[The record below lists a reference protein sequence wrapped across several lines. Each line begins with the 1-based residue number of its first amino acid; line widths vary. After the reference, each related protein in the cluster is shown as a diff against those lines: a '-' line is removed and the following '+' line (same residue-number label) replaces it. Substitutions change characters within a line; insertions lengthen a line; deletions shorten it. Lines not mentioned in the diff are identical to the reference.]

1 MQLDL
6 LQDGFVAIPQ
16 AGIGQ
21 IQQRA
26 GELHGFTKHE
36 VERRIN
42 VGRAQFF
49 HALKCLDPALCLTRL
64 GGLSL
69 EAGDV
74 AFHVRGLRLLLLV
87 GLLLLGQ
94 TLGTGALEGCVTA
107 AVERDF
113 ALIDVGDVVH
123 HGIEKIPVVGYQQQ
137 GARVAFEEVFEPQN
151 GIKVQVVGRFIEQQQ
166 IRRTHE
172 GLRQVQADLARAE
185 ADEDGAAQARLHSEL
200 DSADGYTADARARKM
215 LAGLGFTNEQMD
227 RPVADFSG
235 GWRMRLNLAQAL
247 MCPSDLLLLDE
258 PTNHLDLD
266 AILWLEDF
274 LKNYPGTLLLISH
287 DRDFLDAV
295 VDNIAHVDQRKI
307 TLYRGGYSAFE
318 RARAERLAQQQQA
331 YEKQQAQRAHM
342 ESYIARF
349 KAQATKARQAQ
360 SRIKALER
368 MEELS
373 AAHVDSPFDFV
384 FREAVKLSS
393 PLLDL
398 SDARLG
404 YGDKTIL
411 EKVKLQLVPG
421 ARIGLL
427 GPNGAGKS
435 TLIKNLA
442 GELEPLSGRLAR
454 GETLVVGY
462 FAQHQ
467 LDSLDSK
474 ASPLLHMQRL
484 APTEREQTLR
494 DFLGGFDFRG
504 ARIDEPVLNFSGG
517 EKARLALAL
526 IAWGRP
532 NLLLLDE
539 PTNHLDLE
547 MRLALTMA
555 LQEFSGAVLVVSHDR
570 HLLKS
575 TTDEFLLVADGKV
588 QEFDGDLEDYARWL
602 ADYRLRNAPVST
614 TLVNPDKTDK
624 KAQRQAAAALRQQ
637 LAPHKREA
645 DKLESELGKVNEK
658 LAKIETSLG
667 DSAVYEAARKDELR
681 DLLAEQAK
689 LKVLESQLEERWMEA
704 LELLESMQAELEAL
718 S

>member
-1 MQLDL
+1 MRGKLVDSAAIMIRLQNLTLQRGPQRL
-6 LQDGFVAIPQ
+6 LEDAELTLH
-16 AGIGQ
+16 AGHKAGLIGANGAGKSSLFALL
-21 IQQRA
+21 R
-26 GELHGFTKHE
+26 GELHPDSGDCFLPADWRIAHMRQE
-36 VERRIN
+36 VDTLERLA
-42 VGRAQFF
+42 VDYV
-49 HALKCLDPALCLTRL
+49 LD
-64 GGLSL
+64 
-69 EAGDV
+69 GDV
-74 AFHVRGLRLLLLV
+74 R
-87 GLLLLGQ
+87 
-94 TLGTGALEGCVTA
+94 
-107 AVERDF
+107 
-113 ALIDVGDVVH
+113 
-123 HGIEKIPVVGYQQQ
+123 
-137 GARVAFEEVFEPQN
+137 
-151 GIKVQVVGRFIEQQQ
+151 
-166 IRRTHE
+166 
-172 GLRQVQADLARAE
+172 LRQVQHDLAAAE
-185 ADEDGAAQARLHSEL
+185 AAHDGGAQARLHSEL
-200 DSADGYTADARARKM
+200 DSADGYTADARARKL
-215 LAGLGFTNEQMD
+215 LAGLGFTNDQMD
-227 RPVADFSG
+227 HQVSAFSG

-266 AILWLEDF
+266 AIIWLEDW
-274 LKNYPGTLLLISH
+274 LKSYPGTLLLISH
-287 DRDFLDAV
+287 DRDFLDEV
-295 VDNIAHVDQRKI
+295 VDHVAHVDQRKI
-307 TLYRGGYSAFE
+307 TLYRGGYTAFE

-384 FREAVKLSS
+384 FRESQKISS

-404 YGDKTIL
+404 YGDKTVL
-411 EKVKLQLVPG
+411 EKVKLQLTPG

-442 GELEPLSGRLAR
+442 GELSPLSGRMTR
-454 GETLVVGY
+454 GENTVVGY

-474 ASPLLHMQRL
+474 ASPLLHLQRL

-526 IAWGRP
+526 IAWERP

-575 TTDEFLLVADGKV
+575 TTDNFYLVADGKV
-588 QEFDGDLEDYARWL
+588 EEFDGDLEDYARWL
-602 ADYRLRNAPVST
+602 VEYRQRNAPVSNT
-614 TLVNPDKTDK
+614 PVNLDKTDK
-624 KAQRQAAAALRQQ
+624 KAQRQQAAALRQQ

-645 DKLESELGKVNEK
+645 DKLEAELGKLHEK
-658 LAKIETSLG
+658 LAKIDASLG

-689 LKVLESQLEERWMEA
+689 LKVRESQLEEAWMEA

>member
-1 MQLDL
+1 MIRLQNLTLQRGPQRL
-6 LQDGFVAIPQ
+6 LEDAELTLH
-16 AGIGQ
+16 AGHKAGLIGANGAGKSSLFAL
-21 IQQRA
+21 IR
-26 GELHGFTKHE
+26 GELHPDSGDCFLPADWRIAHMRQEIETL
-36 VERRIN
+36 ERLA
-42 VGRAQFF
+42 VDYV
-49 HALKCLDPALCLTRL
+49 LD
-64 GGLSL
+64 
-69 EAGDV
+69 GD
-74 AFHVRGLRLLLLV
+74 LRL
-87 GLLLLGQ
+87 
-94 TLGTGALEGCVTA
+94 
-107 AVERDF
+107 R
-113 ALIDVGDVVH
+113 
-123 HGIEKIPVVGYQQQ
+123 
-137 GARVAFEEVFEPQN
+137 EVQ
-151 GIKVQVVGRFIEQQQ
+151 R
-166 IRRTHE
+166 
-172 GLRQVQADLARAE
+172 DLAAAE
-185 ADEDGAAQARLHSEL
+185 AAHDGAAQARLHSEL
-200 DSADGYTADARARKM
+200 DSADGYTADARARKL

-227 RPVADFSG
+227 RQVGDFSG

-266 AILWLEDF
+266 AIIWLEEW
-274 LKNYPGTLLLISH
+274 LKSYPGTLLLISH
-287 DRDFLDAV
+287 DRDFLDEV
-295 VDNIAHVDQRKI
+295 VDHVAHVDQRKI
-307 TLYRGGYSAFE
+307 TLYRGGYTAFE

-384 FREAVKLSS
+384 FRESTKISS
-393 PLLDL
+393 PLIDL

-411 EKVKLQLVPG
+411 EKVKLQLTPG

-442 GELEPLSGRLAR
+442 GELSPLGGRLTR
-454 GETLVVGY
+454 GENTVVGY

-467 LDSLDSK
+467 LDSLDAK
-474 ASPLLHMQRL
+474 ASPLLHLQRL

-526 IAWGRP
+526 IAWERP

-575 TTDEFLLVADGKV
+575 TTDNFYLVADGKV
-588 QEFDGDLEDYARWL
+588 EEFDGDLEDYARWL
-602 ADYRLRNAPVST
+602 VEYRQRNAPVSNSP
-614 TLVNPDKTDK
+614 VNPDKTDK

-645 DKLESELGKVNEK
+645 DKLEAELGKLHEK
-658 LAKIETSLG
+658 LAKVDASLG
-667 DSAVYEAARKDELR
+667 DSDIYEPARKNELR

-689 LKVLESQLEERWMEA
+689 LKVREGELEEAWMGA
-704 LELLESMQAELEAL
+704 LETLESMQAELEAL

>member
-1 MQLDL
+1 MIRLQNLTLQRGPQRL
-6 LQDGFVAIPQ
+6 LEDAELTLH
-16 AGIGQ
+16 AGQKAGLIGANGAGKSSLFALL
-21 IQQRA
+21 R
-26 GELHGFTKHE
+26 GELHPDSGDCFLPADWRIAHMRQE
-36 VERRIN
+36 VDTLERLA
-42 VGRAQFF
+42 VDYV
-49 HALKCLDPALCLTRL
+49 LD
-64 GGLSL
+64 
-69 EAGDV
+69 GD
-74 AFHVRGLRLLLLV
+74 LR
-87 GLLLLGQ
+87 
-94 TLGTGALEGCVTA
+94 
-107 AVERDF
+107 
-113 ALIDVGDVVH
+113 
-123 HGIEKIPVVGYQQQ
+123 
-137 GARVAFEEVFEPQN
+137 
-151 GIKVQVVGRFIEQQQ
+151 
-166 IRRTHE
+166 
-172 GLRQVQADLARAE
+172 LRQVQRDLAAAE
-185 ADEDGAAQARLHSEL
+185 AAHDGAAQARYHSEL
-200 DSADGYTADARARKM
+200 DSADGYTADARARKL

-227 RPVADFSG
+227 RPVGDFSG

-266 AILWLEDF
+266 AIIWLEEW
-274 LKNYPGTLLLISH
+274 LKSYPGTLMLISH

-295 VDNIAHVDQRKI
+295 VDHVAHVDQRKI

-368 MEELS
+368 MEELT

-384 FREAVKLSS
+384 FRESQKISS
-393 PLLDL
+393 PLIDL

-404 YGDKTIL
+404 YGDKAVL
-411 EKVKLQLVPG
+411 EKVKLQLTPG

-442 GELEPLSGRLAR
+442 GELSPLAGRLTR
-454 GETLVVGY
+454 GENTVVGY

-474 ASPLLHMQRL
+474 ASPLLHLQRL

-526 IAWGRP
+526 IAWDRP

-575 TTDEFLLVADGKV
+575 TTDNFYLVADGKV
-588 QEFDGDLEDYARWL
+588 EEFDGDLEDYTRWL
-602 ADYRLRNAPVST
+602 VEYRQRNAPVSNT
-614 TLVNPDKTDK
+614 PVNPDKTDK

-645 DKLESELGKVNEK
+645 DKLEAELGKLHEK
-658 LAKIETSLG
+658 LAKIDASLG
-667 DSAVYEAARKDELR
+667 DSDIYEPLRKNELR
-681 DLLAEQAK
+681 DLLAEQGK
-689 LKVLESQLEERWMEA
+689 LKVREAELEEAWMEA

>member
-1 MQLDL
+1 MIRLSNLTLQRGPQRLLDGAEMTL
-6 LQDGFVAIPQ
+6 H
-16 AGIGQ
+16 AGHKAGLIGANGAGKSSLFAML
-21 IQQRA
+21 R
-26 GELHGFTKHE
+26 GELVPDGGDCKLPADW
-36 VERRIN
+36 RIAHM
-42 VGRAQFF
+42 RQEIET
-49 HALKCLDPALCLTRL
+49 LDRL
-64 GGLSL
+64 AVDYVLD
-69 EAGDV
+69 GDI
-74 AFHVRGLRLLLLV
+74 RLR
-87 GLLLLGQ
+87 
-94 TLGTGALEGCVTA
+94 
-107 AVERDF
+107 
-113 ALIDVGDVVH
+113 
-123 HGIEKIPVVGYQQQ
+123 
-137 GARVAFEEVFEPQN
+137 
-151 GIKVQVVGRFIEQQQ
+151 KVQAE
-166 IRRTHE
+166 
-172 GLRQVQADLARAE
+172 LAAAE
-185 ADEDGAAQARLHSEL
+185 SAHDGSALARLHIEL
-200 DSADGYTADARARKM
+200 DSADGYTADARARKL
-215 LAGLGFTNEQMD
+215 LAGLGFSNEQMD
-227 RPVADFSG
+227 RRVGDFSG

-266 AILWLEDF
+266 AILWLEDW
-274 LKNYPGTLLLISH
+274 LKGYPGTLLLISH

-295 VDNIAHVDQRKI
+295 VDHVVHVEQCK
-307 TLYRGGYSAFE
+307 LNVYRGGYSAFE
-318 RARAERLAQQQQA
+318 RTRAERLAQQQQA

-342 ESYIARF
+342 EKYIARF

-384 FREAVKLSS
+384 FRESQKISS

-398 SDARLG
+398 SEGRLG
-404 YGDKTIL
+404 YGDKAIL
-411 EKVKLQLVPG
+411 EKVKLQLTPG

-442 GELEPLSGRLAR
+442 GELEPISGRLVR
-454 GETLVVGY
+454 GENLAVGY

-467 LDSLDSK
+467 LDSLDDK
-474 ASPLLHMQRL
+474 ASPLLHLQRL
-484 APTEREQTLR
+484 APAEREQTLR

-504 ARIDEPVLNFSGG
+504 NRIDEPVLNFSGG

-526 IAWGRP
+526 IAWERP

-555 LQEFSGAVLVVSHDR
+555 LQEFSGAVVVVSHDR

-575 TTDEFLLVADGKV
+575 TTDDFLLVADGKV
-588 QEFDGDLEDYARWL
+588 ETFDGDLEDYSRWL
-602 ADYRLRNAPVST
+602 IDYRQRNAPVST
-614 TLVNPDKTDK
+614 TTVNPDKTDK

-645 DKLESELGKVNEK
+645 DKLERELGEVHVQ
-658 LAKIETSLG
+658 LAQIETALG
-667 DSAVYEAARKDELR
+667 DSGLYDAARKNELR
-681 DLLAEQAK
+681 DLLGRQST
-689 LKVLESQLEERWMEA
+689 LKVREGALEESWMEA
-704 LELLESMQAELEAL
+704 LETLEAMQAELEAL

>member
-1 MQLDL
+1 MIRLQNLTLQRGPQRL
-6 LQDGFVAIPQ
+6 LEDAELTLH
-16 AGIGQ
+16 AGHKAGLIGANGAGKSSLFALL
-21 IQQRA
+21 R
-26 GELHGFTKHE
+26 GELHPDSGDCLLPADWRIAHMRQE
-36 VERRIN
+36 VDT
-42 VGRAQFF
+42 
-49 HALKCLDPALCLTRL
+49 LDRL
-64 GGLSL
+64 AVDYVLD
-69 EAGDV
+69 GD
-74 AFHVRGLRLLLLV
+74 LR
-87 GLLLLGQ
+87 
-94 TLGTGALEGCVTA
+94 
-107 AVERDF
+107 
-113 ALIDVGDVVH
+113 
-123 HGIEKIPVVGYQQQ
+123 
-137 GARVAFEEVFEPQN
+137 
-151 GIKVQVVGRFIEQQQ
+151 
-166 IRRTHE
+166 
-172 GLRQVQADLARAE
+172 LRQVQHDLAAAE
-185 ADEDGAAQARLHSEL
+185 AAHDGAAQARLHAEL
-200 DSADGYTADARARKM
+200 DSADGYTADARARKL

-227 RPVADFSG
+227 RQVGDFSG

-266 AILWLEDF
+266 AIIWLEDW
-274 LKNYPGTLLLISH
+274 LKGYPGTLLLISH

-295 VDNIAHVDQRKI
+295 VDHVAHVDQRKL

-384 FREAVKLSS
+384 FRESTKISS
-393 PLLDL
+393 PLIDL

-404 YGDKTIL
+404 YGDKTVL
-411 EKVKLQLVPG
+411 EKVKLQLTPG

-435 TLIKNLA
+435 TLIKNLS
-442 GELEPLSGRLAR
+442 GELQPLAGRLTR
-454 GETLVVGY
+454 GENTVVGY

-474 ASPLLHMQRL
+474 ASPLLHLQRL

-555 LQEFSGAVLVVSHDR
+555 LQEFTGAVLVVSHDR

-575 TTDEFLLVADGKV
+575 TTDNFFLVADGKV
-588 QEFDGDLEDYARWL
+588 EEFDGDLEDYARWL
-602 ADYRLRNAPVST
+602 VEYRQRNAPVSST
-614 TLVNPDKTDK
+614 PVNPDKTDK

-645 DKLESELGKVNEK
+645 DKLEAELGKLHEK
-658 LAKIETSLG
+658 LKKIETSLG
-667 DSAVYEAARKDELR
+667 DSGLYEAARKDELR

-689 LKVLESQLEERWMEA
+689 LKVREAELEEAWMQA
-704 LELLESMQAELEAL
+704 LELLENLQAELEAL

>member
-1 MQLDL
+1 MIRLQNLTLQRGPQRL
-6 LQDGFVAIPQ
+6 LEDAELTLH
-16 AGIGQ
+16 AGQKAGLIGANGAGKSSLFALL
-21 IQQRA
+21 R
-26 GELHGFTKHE
+26 GELHPDSGDCFLPADWRIAHMRQE
-36 VERRIN
+36 VDTLERLA
-42 VGRAQFF
+42 VDYV
-49 HALKCLDPALCLTRL
+49 LD
-64 GGLSL
+64 
-69 EAGDV
+69 GD
-74 AFHVRGLRLLLLV
+74 LR
-87 GLLLLGQ
+87 
-94 TLGTGALEGCVTA
+94 
-107 AVERDF
+107 
-113 ALIDVGDVVH
+113 
-123 HGIEKIPVVGYQQQ
+123 
-137 GARVAFEEVFEPQN
+137 
-151 GIKVQVVGRFIEQQQ
+151 
-166 IRRTHE
+166 
-172 GLRQVQADLARAE
+172 LRQVQRELAAAE
-185 ADEDGAAQARLHSEL
+185 AAHDGAALARLHAEL
-200 DSADGYTADARARKM
+200 DSADGYTADARARKL
-215 LAGLGFTNEQMD
+215 LAGLGFSNEQMD
-227 RPVADFSG
+227 RQVGDFSG

-266 AILWLEDF
+266 AILWLEDW
-274 LKNYPGTLLLISH
+274 LKGYPGTLLLISH

-295 VDNIAHVDQRKI
+295 VDHVAHVDQRKI

-342 ESYIARF
+342 EKYIARF

-384 FREAVKLSS
+384 FRESEKISS

-404 YGDKTIL
+404 YGEKTVL
-411 EKVKLQLVPG
+411 EKVKLQLTPG

-435 TLIKNLA
+435 TLIKNLS
-442 GELEPLSGRLAR
+442 GELSPLGGRLTR
-454 GETLVVGY
+454 GENTVVGY

-467 LDSLDSK
+467 LDSLDAK
-474 ASPLLHMQRL
+474 ASPLLHLQRL

-526 IAWGRP
+526 IAWDRP

-575 TTDEFLLVADGKV
+575 TTDNFFLVADGKV
-588 QEFDGDLEDYARWL
+588 EEFDGDLDDYARWL
-602 ADYRLRNAPVST
+602 VDYRQRNAPVST
-614 TLVNPDKTDK
+614 TTVNPDKTDK

-645 DKLESELGKVNEK
+645 DKLETELGKVHER
-658 LAKIETSLG
+658 LAKIEASLG
-667 DSAVYEAARKDELR
+667 DSGIYEAARKDELR
-681 DLLAEQAK
+681 DLLAEQAR
-689 LKVLESQLEERWMEA
+689 LKVREGELEEAWMEA
-704 LELLESMQAELEAL
+704 LELLESMQVELEAL

>member
-1 MQLDL
+1 MIRLQNLTLQRGPQRL
-6 LQDGFVAIPQ
+6 LEDAELTLH
-16 AGIGQ
+16 AGHKAGLIGANGAGKSSLFALL
-21 IQQRA
+21 R
-26 GELHGFTKHE
+26 GELTPDSGDCLLPADWRIAHMRQE
-36 VERRIN
+36 VDTLERLA
-42 VGRAQFF
+42 VDYV
-49 HALKCLDPALCLTRL
+49 LD
-64 GGLSL
+64 
-69 EAGDV
+69 GD
-74 AFHVRGLRLLLLV
+74 LR
-87 GLLLLGQ
+87 
-94 TLGTGALEGCVTA
+94 
-107 AVERDF
+107 
-113 ALIDVGDVVH
+113 
-123 HGIEKIPVVGYQQQ
+123 
-137 GARVAFEEVFEPQN
+137 
-151 GIKVQVVGRFIEQQQ
+151 
-166 IRRTHE
+166 
-172 GLRQVQADLARAE
+172 LRQVQRELAAAE
-185 ADEDGAAQARLHSEL
+185 AAHDGAAQARLHAEL
-200 DSADGYTADARARKM
+200 DSADGYTADARACKL

-227 RPVADFSG
+227 RQVGDFSG

-266 AILWLEDF
+266 AIIWLEEW
-274 LKNYPGTLLLISH
+274 LKSYPGTLLLISH

-295 VDNIAHVDQRKI
+295 VDHVAHVEQRKL

-318 RARAERLAQQQQA
+318 RTRAERLAQQQQA

-342 ESYIARF
+342 EKYIARF

-384 FREAVKLSS
+384 FRESEKISS

-404 YGDKTIL
+404 YGETTIL
-411 EKVKLQLVPG
+411 EKVKLQLTPG

-435 TLIKNLA
+435 TLIKNLS
-442 GELEPLSGRLAR
+442 GELQPLSGRLVR
-454 GETLVVGY
+454 GENLVVGY

-467 LDSLDSK
+467 LDSLDPK
-474 ASPLLHMQRL
+474 ASPLLHLQRL

-575 TTDEFLLVADGKV
+575 TTDDFLLVADGKV

-602 ADYRLRNAPVST
+602 VDYRQRNAPVST
-614 TLVNPDKTDK
+614 APVNADKTDK

-645 DKLESELGKVNEK
+645 DKLEAELGKLHEK
-658 LAKIETSLG
+658 LAKIEASLA

-689 LKVLESQLEERWMEA
+689 LKVREGELEEAWMEA
-704 LELLESMQAELEAL
+704 LERVETMQAELEAL

>member
-1 MQLDL
+1 VIYLFETKLVDSAAIMIR
-6 LQDGFVAIPQ
+6 LQSLTLQRGPQ
-16 AGIGQ
+16 
-21 IQQRA
+21 
-26 GELHGFTKHE
+26 
-36 VERRIN
+36 
-42 VGRAQFF
+42 
-49 HALKCLDPALCLTRL
+49 
-64 GGLSL
+64 
-69 EAGDV
+69 
-74 AFHVRGLRLLLLV
+74 RLLEDAELTLHAGQKA
-87 GLLLLGQ
+87 GLIGANGAGKSSLFALLLGELTPDSGDCLLPADWRIAHMRQ
-94 TLGTGALEGCVTA
+94 EIDTLDRIAVDYVLDGDLRLREVQRLLEQAETA
-107 AVERDF
+107 
-113 ALIDVGDVVH
+113 G
-123 HGIEKIPVVGYQQQ
+123 
-137 GARVAFEEVFEPQN
+137 
-151 GIKVQVVGRFIEQQQ
+151 
-166 IRRTHE
+166 
-172 GLRQVQADLARAE
+172 
-185 ADEDGAAQARLHSEL
+185 DGAAQARMHSEL
-200 DSADGYTADARARKM
+200 DSADGYTADARARKL

-227 RPVADFSG
+227 KPVSDFSG

-266 AILWLEDF
+266 AILWLEDW
-274 LKNYPGTLLLISH
+274 LKSYPGTLLLISH

-295 VDNIAHVDQRKI
+295 VDHVAHVEQRKI

-331 YEKQQAQRAHM
+331 YDKQQAQRAHM
-342 ESYIARF
+342 EKFIARF
-349 KAQATKARQAQ
+349 KAQATKAKQAQ

-373 AAHVDSPFDFV
+373 AAHVDSPFDFT
-384 FREAVKLSS
+384 FRESNKISS

-404 YGDKTIL
+404 YGDRAVL
-411 EKVKLQLVPG
+411 EKVKLQLTPG

-442 GELEPLSGRLAR
+442 GELEPLSGRLVR
-454 GETLVVGY
+454 GENTVVGY

-474 ASPLLHMQRL
+474 ASPLLHLQRI

-504 ARIDEPVLNFSGG
+504 ARLDEPVLNFSGG
-517 EKARLALAL
+517 EKARLSLAL
-526 IAWGRP
+526 IAWEKP

-575 TTDEFLLVADGKV
+575 TTDDFLLVADGRV

-602 ADYRLRNAPVST
+602 VEYRLRNAPVSNT
-614 TLVNPDKTDK
+614 PINVDKTDK
-624 KAQRQAAAALRQQ
+624 KAQRQQAAALRQQ
-637 LAPHKREA
+637 LAPHKKQA
-645 DKLESELGKVNEK
+645 DKLERDLGLLHEK
-658 LAKIETSLG
+658 LAKVEAALA
-667 DSAVYEAARKDELR
+667 DSANYEAANKDKLR
-681 DLLAEQAK
+681 DLLAEQAS
-689 LKVLESQLEERWMEA
+689 LKVREAELEESWMES

>member
-1 MQLDL
+1 MIRLQNLTLQRGPQRL
-6 LQDGFVAIPQ
+6 LEDAELTLH
-16 AGIGQ
+16 AGHKAGLIGANGAGKSSLFALL
-21 IQQRA
+21 R
-26 GELHGFTKHE
+26 GELHPDSGDCFLPADWRIAHMRQE
-36 VERRIN
+36 VDTLERLA
-42 VGRAQFF
+42 VDYV
-49 HALKCLDPALCLTRL
+49 LD
-64 GGLSL
+64 
-69 EAGDV
+69 GD
-74 AFHVRGLRLLLLV
+74 LR
-87 GLLLLGQ
+87 
-94 TLGTGALEGCVTA
+94 
-107 AVERDF
+107 
-113 ALIDVGDVVH
+113 
-123 HGIEKIPVVGYQQQ
+123 
-137 GARVAFEEVFEPQN
+137 
-151 GIKVQVVGRFIEQQQ
+151 
-166 IRRTHE
+166 
-172 GLRQVQADLARAE
+172 LRQVQHDLAAAE
-185 ADEDGAAQARLHSEL
+185 AAHDGAAQARLHSEL
-200 DSADGYTADARARKM
+200 DSADGYTADARARKL
-215 LAGLGFTNEQMD
+215 LAGLGFTNDQMD
-227 RPVADFSG
+227 RPVGDFSG

-266 AILWLEDF
+266 AIIWLEEW
-274 LKNYPGTLLLISH
+274 LKSYPGTLMLISH

-295 VDNIAHVDQRKI
+295 VDHVAHVDQRKI

-331 YEKQQAQRAHM
+331 FEKQQAQRAHM

-368 MEELS
+368 MEELT

-384 FREAVKLSS
+384 FRESQKISS
-393 PLLDL
+393 PLIDL

-404 YGDKTIL
+404 YGEKTVL
-411 EKVKLQLVPG
+411 EKVKLQLTPG

-442 GELEPLSGRLAR
+442 GELEPLAGRLTR
-454 GETLVVGY
+454 GENTVVGY

-467 LDSLDSK
+467 LDSLDAK
-474 ASPLLHMQRL
+474 ASPLLHLQRL

-526 IAWGRP
+526 IAWDRP

-575 TTDEFLLVADGKV
+575 TTDNFYLVADGKV
-588 QEFDGDLEDYARWL
+588 EEFDGDLEDYTRWL
-602 ADYRLRNAPVST
+602 VDYRQRNAPVSNT
-614 TLVNPDKTDK
+614 PVNPDKTDK

-645 DKLESELGKVNEK
+645 DKLEAELGKLHEK
-658 LAKIETSLG
+658 LAKIDASLG
-667 DSAVYEAARKDELR
+667 DSDIYEPMRKNELR

-689 LKVLESQLEERWMEA
+689 LKVREAELEESWMEA
-704 LELLESMQAELEAL
+704 LEMLESMQAELEAL

>member
-1 MQLDL
+1 MIRLQNLTLQRGPQRL
-6 LQDGFVAIPQ
+6 LEDA
-16 AGIGQ
+16 
-21 IQQRA
+21 
-26 GELHGFTKHE
+26 
-36 VERRIN
+36 
-42 VGRAQFF
+42 
-49 HALKCLDPALCLTRL
+49 DLCLHP
-64 GGLSL
+64 GQKAGLIGANGAGKSSL
-69 EAGDV
+69 FALLRGQLAADAGDCLIPADWRIAHMRQEV
-74 AFHVRGLRLLLLV
+74 D
-87 GLLLLGQ
+87 
-94 TLGTGALEGCVTA
+94 
-107 AVERDF
+107 AVERQAVDYV
-113 ALIDVGDVVH
+113 LDGDL
-123 HGIEKIPVVGYQQQ
+123 QLR
-137 GARVAFEEVFEPQN
+137 RVQAELAQAEAA
-151 GIKVQVVGRFIEQQQ
+151 
-166 IRRTHE
+166 HE
-172 GLRQVQADLARAE
+172 G
-185 ADEDGAAQARLHSEL
+185 AAIARLHTEL
-200 DSADGYTADARARKM
+200 DNLDGYSADARARKL
-215 LAGLGFTNEQMD
+215 LAGLGFDSAQMD
-227 RPVADFSG
+227 RRVGDFSG

-266 AILWLEDF
+266 AILWLEGW
-274 LKNYPGTLLLISH
+274 LKAYPGTLLLISH

-295 VDNIAHVDQRKI
+295 VDHVAHLDQQKLV
-307 TLYRGGYSAFE
+307 LYRGGYSAFE
-318 RARAERLAQQQQA
+318 RTRAERLAQQQQA

-342 ESYIARF
+342 EKYIARF

-384 FREAVKLSS
+384 FREASKISS

-398 SDARLG
+398 AEGRLG
-404 YGDKTIL
+404 YGDKVVL
-411 EKVKLQLVPG
+411 EQVKLSLAPG

-442 GELEPLSGRLAR
+442 GELQPIAGRLRR
-454 GETLVVGY
+454 GENLVVGY

-467 LDSLDSK
+467 LDALDDK
-474 ASPLLHMQRL
+474 ASPLLHFQRL
-484 APTEREQTLR
+484 APSEREQTLR

-504 ARIDEPVLNFSGG
+504 PRCDEPVVNFSGG

-547 MRLALTMA
+547 MRLALTLA
-555 LQEFSGAVLVVSHDR
+555 LQEFSGAVVVVSHDR

-575 TTDEFLLVADGKV
+575 TTDEFLLVADGRV
-588 QEFDGDLEDYARWL
+588 QPFDGDLEDYARWL
-602 ADYRLRNAPVST
+602 VDYRARQVPAVSGGESA
-614 TLVNPDKTDK
+614 LDKTDK
-624 KAQRQAAAALRQQ
+624 RAQRQAAAALRQQ

-645 DKLESELGKVNEK
+645 DKLEKELGQLHEK
-658 LAKIETSLG
+658 LAAVEARLG
-667 DSAVYEAARKDELR
+667 DSALYEPARKDELR

-689 LKVLESQLEERWMEA
+689 LKAREADLEERWMHALESLEA
-704 LELLESMQAELEAL
+704 LQAELEAA

>member
-1 MQLDL
+1 MIR
-6 LQDGFVAIPQ
+6 LQNLTLQRGPQ
-16 AGIGQ
+16 
-21 IQQRA
+21 
-26 GELHGFTKHE
+26 
-36 VERRIN
+36 
-42 VGRAQFF
+42 
-49 HALKCLDPALCLTRL
+49 
-64 GGLSL
+64 
-69 EAGDV
+69 
-74 AFHVRGLRLLLLV
+74 RLLEDAELTLHAGQKA
-87 GLLLLGQ
+87 GLIGANGAGKSSLFALLLGQ
-94 TLGTGALEGCVTA
+94 LAPDSGDCLLPADWRIAHMRQEIETLQRIAVDYVLDGDLRLREVQRELALAEQAQDGTAL
-107 AVERDF
+107 
-113 ALIDVGDVVH
+113 
-123 HGIEKIPVVGYQQQ
+123 
-137 GARVAFEEVFEPQN
+137 
-151 GIKVQVVGRFIEQQQ
+151 
-166 IRRTHE
+166 
-172 GLRQVQADLARAE
+172 
-185 ADEDGAAQARLHSEL
+185 ARLHAEL
-200 DSADGYTADARARKM
+200 DSADGYTADARARKL
-215 LAGLGFTNEQMD
+215 LAGLGFGNEQMD
-227 RPVADFSG
+227 RPVGDFSG

-266 AILWLEDF
+266 AILWLEDW

-295 VDNIAHVDQRKI
+295 VDHIAHVEQCKL

-331 YEKQQAQRAHM
+331 YEKQQAQREHM
-342 ESYIARF
+342 EKYIARF

-384 FREAVKLSS
+384 FRESQKISS

-398 SDARLG
+398 SEARLG
-404 YGDKTIL
+404 YGETTIL
-411 EKVKLQLVPG
+411 DKVKLQLAPG

-442 GELEPLSGRLAR
+442 GELQPLSGRLVR
-454 GETLVVGY
+454 GENLVVGY

-474 ASPLLHMQRL
+474 ASPLLHLQRL
-484 APTEREQTLR
+484 APTEREQVLR

-504 ARIDEPVLNFSGG
+504 PRTDEPVLNFSGG

-526 IAWGRP
+526 IAWERP

-575 TTDEFLLVADGKV
+575 TTDDFLLVADGKI
-588 QEFDGDLEDYARWL
+588 ETFDGDLDDYARWL
-602 ADYRLRNAPVST
+602 VEYRQRQAQASSGPVN
-614 TLVNPDKTDK
+614 LDKTDK
-624 KAQRQAAAALRQQ
+624 KAQRQQAAALRQQ
-637 LAPHKREA
+637 LAPHKRQA
-645 DKLESELGKVNEK
+645 DKLEAELGTLHGQLAKVEASLADSGIYDATRKDQLREALAQQASLKVRESELE
-658 LAKIETSLG
+658 
-667 DSAVYEAARKDELR
+667 EA
-681 DLLAEQAK
+681 
-689 LKVLESQLEERWMEA
+689 WMTA
-704 LELLESMQAELEAL
+704 LETLEVMQAELEAL

>member
-1 MQLDL
+1 MIRLSNLTLQRGPQRL
-6 LQDGFVAIPQ
+6 LEGAEMTLH
-16 AGIGQ
+16 AGHKAGLIGANGAGKSSLFALL
-21 IQQRA
+21 R
-26 GELHGFTKHE
+26 GELTPDSGDCQLPADWRIAHMRQE
-36 VERRIN
+36 VDTLERLA
-42 VGRAQFF
+42 VDYV
-49 HALKCLDPALCLTRL
+49 LDGDARL
-64 GGLSL
+64 
-69 EAGDV
+69 
-74 AFHVRGLRLLLLV
+74 R
-87 GLLLLGQ
+87 
-94 TLGTGALEGCVTA
+94 
-107 AVERDF
+107 
-113 ALIDVGDVVH
+113 
-123 HGIEKIPVVGYQQQ
+123 K
-137 GARVAFEEVFEPQN
+137 
-151 GIKVQVVGRFIEQQQ
+151 
-166 IRRTHE
+166 
-172 GLRQVQADLARAE
+172 VQADLAAAE
-185 ADEDGAAQARLHSEL
+185 TAHDGTALARLHIEL
-200 DSADGYTADARARKM
+200 DSADGYTADARARKL

-227 RPVADFSG
+227 RRVGDFSG

-266 AILWLEDF
+266 AILWLEDW
-274 LKNYPGTLLLISH
+274 LKGYPGTLLLISH

-295 VDNIAHVDQRKI
+295 VDHVAHVEQCKL
-307 TLYRGGYSAFE
+307 TLYRGGYTAFE
-318 RARAERLAQQQQA
+318 RTRAERLAQQQQA

-342 ESYIARF
+342 EKYIARF

-384 FREAVKLSS
+384 FRESEKISS

-398 SDARLG
+398 SEGRLG

-411 EKVKLQLVPG
+411 EKVKLQLTPG

-442 GELEPLSGRLAR
+442 GELEPLSGRLVR
-454 GETLVVGY
+454 GENLSVGY

-467 LDSLDSK
+467 LDSLDNK
-474 ASPLLHMQRL
+474 ASPLLHLQRL

-504 ARIDEPVLNFSGG
+504 GRIDEPVVNFSGG

-526 IAWGRP
+526 IAWERP

-575 TTDEFLLVADGKV
+575 TTDDFLLVADGKV
-588 QEFDGDLEDYARWL
+588 ETFDGDLDDYTRWL
-602 ADYRLRNAPVST
+602 VEYRQRNAPVSST
-614 TLVNPDKTDK
+614 PVNADKTDK

-645 DKLESELGKVNEK
+645 DKLERELGSVHEQ
-658 LAKIETSLG
+658 LAKVDASLG
-667 DSAVYEAARKDELR
+667 DSALYEAARKDELR
-681 DLLAEQAK
+681 DLLAQQAK
-689 LKVLESQLEERWMEA
+689 LKVREGELEEAWMAA
-704 LELLESMQAELEAL
+704 LETLESMQAELEAM

>member
-1 MQLDL
+1 MIRLQNLTLQRGPQRL
-6 LQDGFVAIPQ
+6 LEDAELTLH
-16 AGIGQ
+16 AGHKAGLIGANGAGKSSLFAL
-21 IQQRA
+21 IR
-26 GELHGFTKHE
+26 GELHPDSGDCFLPADWRIAHMRQEIETL
-36 VERRIN
+36 ERLA
-42 VGRAQFF
+42 VDYV
-49 HALKCLDPALCLTRL
+49 LD
-64 GGLSL
+64 
-69 EAGDV
+69 GD
-74 AFHVRGLRLLLLV
+74 LRL
-87 GLLLLGQ
+87 
-94 TLGTGALEGCVTA
+94 
-107 AVERDF
+107 R
-113 ALIDVGDVVH
+113 
-123 HGIEKIPVVGYQQQ
+123 
-137 GARVAFEEVFEPQN
+137 EVQ
-151 GIKVQVVGRFIEQQQ
+151 R
-166 IRRTHE
+166 
-172 GLRQVQADLARAE
+172 DLAAAE
-185 ADEDGAAQARLHSEL
+185 AAHDGAAQARLHSEL
-200 DSADGYTADARARKM
+200 DSADGYTADARARKL

-227 RPVADFSG
+227 RQVGDFSG

-266 AILWLEDF
+266 AIIWLEEW
-274 LKNYPGTLLLISH
+274 LKSYPGTLLLISH
-287 DRDFLDAV
+287 DRDFLDEV
-295 VDNIAHVDQRKI
+295 VDHVAHVDQRKI

-384 FREAVKLSS
+384 FRESSKISS
-393 PLLDL
+393 PLIDL
-398 SDARLG
+398 SDASLG

-411 EKVKLQLVPG
+411 EKVKLQLTPG

-442 GELEPLSGRLAR
+442 GELSPIAGRLTR
-454 GETLVVGY
+454 GENTVVGY

-526 IAWGRP
+526 IAWERP

-575 TTDEFLLVADGKV
+575 TTDNFYLVADGKV
-588 QEFDGDLEDYARWL
+588 EEFDGDLEDYARWL
-602 ADYRLRNAPVST
+602 VEYRQRNAPVSNT
-614 TLVNPDKTDK
+614 PANPDKTDK

-645 DKLESELGKVNEK
+645 DKLEAELGKLHEK
-658 LAKIETSLG
+658 LARVDASLG
-667 DSAVYEAARKDELR
+667 DSDIYEPARKNELR

-689 LKVLESQLEERWMEA
+689 LKVREGELEEAWMEA
-704 LELLESMQAELEAL
+704 LEVLESMQAELEAL

>member
-1 MQLDL
+1 MIRIQDLTLQRGPQRLLENAELTLHASQKAGLIGANGAGKSSLFALLRGELSPDSGDCRLPADWRIAHMRQEIETLERLAVDYVLDGDL
-6 LQDGFVAIPQ
+6 LL
-16 AGIGQ
+16 
-21 IQQRA
+21 R
-26 GELHGFTKHE
+26 
-36 VERRIN
+36 
-42 VGRAQFF
+42 
-49 HALKCLDPALCLTRL
+49 
-64 GGLSL
+64 
-69 EAGDV
+69 DV
-74 AFHVRGLRLLLLV
+74 
-87 GLLLLGQ
+87 
-94 TLGTGALEGCVTA
+94 
-107 AVERDF
+107 
-113 ALIDVGDVVH
+113 
-123 HGIEKIPVVGYQQQ
+123 QQQ
-137 GARVAFEEVFEPQN
+137 LIA
-151 GIKVQVVGRFIEQQQ
+151 
-166 IRRTHE
+166 
-172 GLRQVQADLARAE
+172 AE
-185 ADEDGAAQARLHSEL
+185 AAHDGAALARLHAEF
-200 DSADGYTADARARKM
+200 DSADGYTADARARKL
-215 LAGLGFTNEQMD
+215 LAGLGFSNEQME
-227 RPVADFSG
+227 RPVGSFSG

-266 AILWLEDF
+266 AILWLEDW
-274 LKNYPGTLLLISH
+274 LKGYPGTLLLISH

-295 VDNIAHVDQRKI
+295 VDHIAHVEQRKI

-331 YEKQQAQRAHM
+331 YEKQQVQRAHM
-342 ESYIARF
+342 EKYIARF

-373 AAHVDSPFDFV
+373 AAHVDSPFNFV
-384 FREAVKLSS
+384 FRESDKLSR

-404 YGDKTIL
+404 YGDKVIL

-442 GELEPLSGRLAR
+442 GELEPISGRLQR
-454 GETLVVGY
+454 GENLSVGY

-467 LDSLDSK
+467 LDSLDAK
-474 ASPLLHMQRL
+474 ATPLLHLQRL

-504 ARIDEPVLNFSGG
+504 ARLDEPVLNFSGG

-526 IAWGRP
+526 IAWEKP

-575 TTDEFLLVADGKV
+575 TTDDFLLVADGRV
-588 QEFDGDLEDYARWL
+588 ETFDGDLDDYTRWL
-602 ADYRLRNAPVST
+602 ADYRLRHAPAST
-614 TLVNPDKTDK
+614 TPVNADKTDK
-624 KAQRQAAAALRQQ
+624 KAQRQQAAALRQQ
-637 LAPHKREA
+637 LAPHKRQA
-645 DKLESELGKVNEK
+645 DALEKELGEVNEK
-658 LAKIETSLG
+658 LARIEQGLA
-667 DSAVYEAARKDELR
+667 DSAIYEAASKDKLR
-681 DLLAEQAK
+681 ELLAEQAR
-689 LKVLESQLEERWMEA
+689 LKVREAELEEGWMEA
-704 LELLESMQAELEAL
+704 LEVLETMQAELEAL

>member
-1 MQLDL
+1 MIRLQNLTLQRGPQRL
-6 LQDGFVAIPQ
+6 LEDAELTLH
-16 AGIGQ
+16 AGHKAGLIGANGAGKSSLFAL
-21 IQQRA
+21 IR
-26 GELHGFTKHE
+26 GELHPDSGDCFLPADWRIAHMRQEIETL
-36 VERRIN
+36 ERLA
-42 VGRAQFF
+42 VDYV
-49 HALKCLDPALCLTRL
+49 LD
-64 GGLSL
+64 
-69 EAGDV
+69 GD
-74 AFHVRGLRLLLLV
+74 LRL
-87 GLLLLGQ
+87 
-94 TLGTGALEGCVTA
+94 
-107 AVERDF
+107 R
-113 ALIDVGDVVH
+113 
-123 HGIEKIPVVGYQQQ
+123 
-137 GARVAFEEVFEPQN
+137 EVQ
-151 GIKVQVVGRFIEQQQ
+151 R
-166 IRRTHE
+166 
-172 GLRQVQADLARAE
+172 DLAAAE
-185 ADEDGAAQARLHSEL
+185 AAHDGTALARLHSEL
-200 DSADGYTADARARKM
+200 DSADGYTADARARKL

-227 RPVADFSG
+227 RQVGDFSG

-266 AILWLEDF
+266 AIIWLEEW
-274 LKNYPGTLLLISH
+274 LKSYPGTLLLISH

-295 VDNIAHVDQRKI
+295 VDHVAHVDQRKI

-384 FREAVKLSS
+384 FRESTKISS
-393 PLLDL
+393 PLIDL

-404 YGDKTIL
+404 YGDKTVL
-411 EKVKLQLVPG
+411 EKVKLQLTPG

-442 GELEPLSGRLAR
+442 GELSPLAGRLTR
-454 GETLVVGY
+454 GENTVVGY

-474 ASPLLHMQRL
+474 ASPLLHLQRL

-526 IAWGRP
+526 IAWERP

-575 TTDEFLLVADGKV
+575 TTDNFYLVADGKV
-588 QEFDGDLEDYARWL
+588 EEFDGDLEDYARWL
-602 ADYRLRNAPVST
+602 VDYRQRNAPVSST
-614 TLVNPDKTDK
+614 PVNPDKTDK

-645 DKLESELGKVNEK
+645 DKLEAELGKLHEK
-658 LAKIETSLG
+658 LAKIDTSLG
-667 DSAVYEAARKDELR
+667 DSDIYEPARKNDLR

-689 LKVLESQLEERWMEA
+689 LKVREAELEEAWMEA